1 MIRREFNC
9 LSTLVEQTD
18 STFHSLSIRRR
29 SLWKDKPLEQ
39 ILLAAR
45 IAMILSP
52 GYANGRPL
60 RTLSVAGTD
69 TKFFERHGRLITA
82 LLDARFDN
90 EVSEIG
96 LEAFLGAYNEG
107 DHWLLVMDLD
117 SSLLSFSKQRVGSS
131 ELQRAPLPGA
141 RLLLVENE
149 SCQHQLPRLPG
160 AIAVLG
166 TGFDLQWTAAAW
178 LRKKN
183 VAYWGDIDT
192 WGLQFL
198 GKARQTVG
206 ENLHALMMTA
216 EVYEQHKTSAVTEP
230 IVAGTELPNGL
241 TSDECTLYRRLLA
254 EPCGRLEQEY
264 LPITFVQSTILE
276 WALSCST

>member
-18 STFHSLSIRRR
+18 STFHSLYIRRR

-69 TKFFERHGRLITA
+69 TKFFERDGRLITA

-96 LEAFLGAYNEG
+96 LEVFLGAYNEG

-117 SSLLSFSKQRVGSS
+117 SSLLPFSKQRVGSS